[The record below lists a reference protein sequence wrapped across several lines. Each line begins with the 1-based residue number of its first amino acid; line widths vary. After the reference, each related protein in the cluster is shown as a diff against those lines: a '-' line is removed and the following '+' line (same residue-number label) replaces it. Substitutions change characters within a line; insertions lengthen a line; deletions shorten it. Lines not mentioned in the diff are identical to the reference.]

1 MSAAEDHAMNARQH
15 IEWAH
20 EQQASDGEYE
30 HSVRDMALLAQAEAT
45 LALVEEQRTA
55 NLIAAFERDAVQP
68 PTDTHLANG
77 TRQAWWNGVSDQITE
92 RLGLA

>member
-1 MSAAEDHAMNARQH
+1 MSAAEAR
-15 IEWAH
+15 AAL
-20 EQQASDGEYE
+20 ASSDQLLRAVG
-30 HSVRDMALLAQAEAT
+30 SSAADRALVRAQVHAT

-68 PTDTHLANG
+68 PADTHLANG
-77 TRQAWWNGVSDQITE
+77 TRQAWWNGVADQITE

>member
-1 MSAAEDHAMNARQH
+1 MSAAEAR
-15 IEWAH
+15 AALASS
-20 EQQASDGEYE
+20 EQLLRAAGTAAADRAL
-30 HSVRDMALLAQAEAT
+30 VRAQVHAT

-68 PTDTHLANG
+68 PADTHIANG
-77 TRQAWWNGVSDQITE
+77 TRQAWWNGVADQITE

>member
-1 MSAAEDHAMNARQH
+1 MSAAEAR
-15 IEWAH
+15 AAL
-20 EQQASDGEYE
+20 ASSDQLLRTVGGAAADRAL
-30 HSVRDMALLAQAEAT
+30 VRAQVHAT

-68 PTDTHLANG
+68 PADTHLANG
-77 TRQAWWNGVSDQITE
+77 TRQAWWNGVADQITE